1 MSWVPAFEI
10 GIWNSWIFMIWI
22 LILPIISSVTIK
34 EKGVSKILRKS
45 VPMKF
50 EKSLNVISMAAVVFG
65 FIYSIFLPIKLNT
78 IWFYVGIIIF
88 LFGFIIDL
96 SVLYAIR
103 DVKLDKPFT
112 KGPYKY
118 SRHPIYLSAILIIT
132 SITIMSL
139 SWVFLLVLII
149 VAFHQILAQPAEE
162 QYCLKKYGK
171 EYEDYMKRTP
181 RYIGFPKSEEKQ

>member
-1 MSWVPAFEI
+1 MSWVPAFEF
-10 GIWNSWIFMIWI
+10 GVWNAWIFMIWI
-22 LILPIISSVTIK
+22 LILPIISSITIK
-34 EKGVSKILRKS
+34 EKGVSKILRTS

-50 EKSLNVISMAAVVFG
+50 EKTLNVTSMAAVVFG
-65 FIYSIFLPIKLNT
+65 FIYSIFLPLRLNT
-78 IWFYVGIIIF
+78 IWFYIGIIIF

-103 DVKLDKPFT
+103 DAKLDKPFT

-171 EYEDYMKRTP
+171 EYQDYLERTP
-181 RYIGFPKSEEKQ
+181 KLIGIPKSKNKK